1 MSDFTRL
8 IRKSPFFIITLL
20 VLAKAE
26 LFRYTVFSHIGP
38 LRLCIDFLSA
48 LLISCLIE
56 LVPHRRV
63 RQFLYGVY
71 WLIATLALLGATVY
85 FRYFGSVATYTT
97 LFELN
102 QLPAVK
108 SSVKSLITPT
118 EAFYF
123 ADLVLFAIGWGVV
136 KWRTRR
142 EKWLL
147 AYKPVHIPFKLP
159 YSIATV
165 IVSLALLVSVFTVRA
180 SADTT
185 NELKRAELV
194 GFTNYQAS
202 VLWNALS
209 AKSEKPE
216 VALKDIPATKKQ
228 VENKVVPAFAAPT
241 SNSTSGA
248 GTPAFFG
255 SEKGKNL
262 IMVQLEATQNFV
274 IGLTINGQ
282 EITPVMNGLVK
293 ESFYFPQVFQ
303 QIGQGNTSDAEF
315 MSNTSIY
322 PTATVAMS
330 KGYSDK
336 DLPSLPKL
344 LGSQGYT
351 TMTLHPND
359 VTFWDRDKL
368 YPALGFST
376 YYDKPFFTND
386 HFNNFGASDEELY
399 RVGLEKVKEAS
410 AAGKPFYAQFVSL
423 SSHHPFEIPKEKQE
437 LSLPEDVT
445 GTQLGN
451 YLQAV
456 HYTDKALGKLIQGL
470 KDQGLWENTVLV
482 LYGDH
487 FGLQPNENAPADVS
501 KKLGIN
507 YHPQITRF
515 NIPLIIHAPG
525 QEGKKVERT
534 GGQVDILP
542 TVANLLGL
550 SWSEDE
556 FVPFG
561 RDLLNSVRNVVG
573 MRYYLPTGSFYN
585 DDILFVPGKGFEDG
599 TAYSL
604 KTHEKV
610 ADFAKYKG
618 DYDYILEW
626 MKLSDEYVKQLPKH
640 K

>member
-1 MSDFTRL
+1 MSELARL
-8 IRKSPFFIITLL
+8 IRKSPFFIVTLL

-26 LFRYTVFSHIGP
+26 LFRFTVFSGTSPRSLI
-38 LRLCIDFLSA
+38 IDLLSA
-48 LLISCLIE
+48 LLISCIIE
-56 LVPHRRV
+56 LIPHRRV
-63 RQFLYGVY
+63 RQVLYGVY
-71 WLIATLALLGATVY
+71 WLIATLTLLGATVY

-108 SSVKSLITPT
+108 SSVKSLITPL
-118 EAFYF
+118 EALYF
-123 ADLVLFAIGWGVV
+123 ADLVLFAIGWGIHLW
-136 KWRTRR
+136 KKRR
-142 EKWLL
+142 DQWML
-147 AYKPVHIPFKLP
+147 AYEQVPAPFKLP
-159 YSIATV
+159 YSVATV
-165 IVSLALLVSVFTVRA
+165 LVSIALIFSVFTVRA

-202 VLWNALS
+202 VLWNAFS
-209 AKSEKPE
+209 AKREKPD
-216 VALKDIPATKKQ
+216 VALKDIPATKEKLEEQ
-228 VENKVVPAFAAPT
+228 VVPAFA
-241 SNSTSGA
+241 SSSSTS
-248 GTPAFFG
+248 TVENPAYFG

-274 IGLTINGQ
+274 IGLSVAGQ
-282 EITPVMNGLVK
+282 EITPVMNGLVSD
-293 ESFYFPQVFQ
+293 SFYFPQVFQ

-322 PTATVAMS
+322 PTAAVAMS

-344 LGSQGYT
+344 LGAQGYT

-386 HFNNFGASDEELY
+386 HFNSFGASDEELY
-399 RVGLEKVKEAS
+399 RVGLEKIKEAS

-423 SSHHPFEIPKEKQE
+423 SSHHPFEIPEDKQE
-437 LSLPEDVT
+437 LTLPEDIA

-470 KDQGLWENTVLV
+470 KDQGLWDNTILV

-487 FGLQPNENAPADVS
+487 FGLQAKDNDPADVS
-501 KKLGIN
+501 KKLGID
-507 YHPQITRF
+507 YHSQITRF
-515 NIPLIIHAPG
+515 SIPLIIHAPG
-525 QEGKKVERT
+525 QEGKRVERT

-561 RDLLNSVRNVVG
+561 RDLLNAERNVVG

-585 DDILFVPGKGFEDG
+585 DEILFIPGTGFEDG

-604 KTHEKV
+604 KTHEKIE
-610 ADFAKYKG
+610 DFSKYKG
-618 DYDYILEW
+618 DYEYILEW